1 MNRDAFFIGW
11 SWRSALPLTWFLL
24 SLIAVL
30 AGGLAGLGLALGSNV
45 DDPGGGDFLGD
56 RTVTGVLL
64 ANPYPILV
72 ADPDAMHPAGHA
84 MLLAGGGKVGVQE
97 DAARLAG
104 HRVRIEGSTLKRG
117 TIDMQ
122 LVWRLTAIE
131 GAGAP
136 PATESLGRW
145 RLTGEVC
152 DGKCYSG
159 LMRPGAGLAHKAC
172 ANVCL
177 LGGVPPVL
185 VTTAPVA
192 GGQFLLLAD
201 PDGRA
206 LPDAFRD
213 HVAILQRMDGS
224 VTRVA
229 DMLIFRT
236 DIAAASDP

>member
-1 MNRDAFFIGW
+1 MNRNAFFVGW
-11 SWRSALPLTWFLL
+11 SWRSARPLVWFLL
-24 SLIAVL
+24 AAVVVL
-30 AGGLAGLGLALGSNV
+30 VGGVAVLGLAVGSTV
-45 DDPGGGDFLGD
+45 DDPGGGNFAGD

-64 ANPYPILV
+64 ANPYPVLV
-72 ADPDAMHPAGHA
+72 ADPDATHPAGHA
-84 MLLAGGGKVGVQE
+84 MLLAGGGKIGVQAN
-97 DAARLAG
+97 AAKLDG
-104 HRVRIEGSTLKRG
+104 KRVRIVGLSVQRG
-117 TIDMQ
+117 TIEMLLVWDMQ
-122 LVWRLTAIE
+122 AADGVVALPVPEA
-131 GAGAP
+131 
-136 PATESLGRW
+136 LGRW

-159 LMRPGAGLAHKAC
+159 VMRPGAGLAHKAC
-172 ANVCL
+172 ANICL

-192 GGQFLLLAD
+192 GSEFLLLAD

-213 HVAILQRMDGS
+213 HVAIMQRMDGM

-229 DMLIFRT
+229 DLLVFRT